1 MTNDPIRIVYLTA
14 GAAGMYCGSCL
25 HDNTLAAALV
35 RLGVD
40 IQLIPTYTPIRTD
53 EQDVSADYV
62 FFGGIN
68 VYLQQKS
75 ALFRWLPS
83 ALDRVLDRP
92 WLLRRATARSTAI
105 DPKFLGD
112 LAVSMLRGEHG
123 YQRKEVRRLGRFLA
137 SELKPNLVVLTNMLI
152 GGCIPE
158 LKRTLGVPVLVTLQ
172 GDDAFLEYLPEP
184 HKTRCFE
191 QIRRLVRDVD
201 GFLVHS
207 RYYAEFM
214 TGYFGI
220 SPDKLHVVPLGIDT
234 RDDAEREF
242 AAGSDPADRSS
253 PDGPEQGAAR
263 SRPPTIGYLA
273 RLAPEKGLHVL
284 CDAFIELRRRGG
296 LDNVQLRIAG
306 WLGEQNRAYAESLF
320 ERLRAAGL
328 GGAFQYVGEVDR
340 PGKREFLRSL
350 DVLSVPTTQREP
362 KGLFVLESLAAGV
375 PVVLPDHGAFP
386 ELIASTGGGCLTPP
400 NDPGALAA
408 ALAEL
413 LQDPRRLRRYADAG
427 RRAVHQQR
435 NAEVMARATL
445 QVFLQYSGRPT

>member
-53 EQDVSADYV
+53 ERDVSADCV

-83 ALDRVLDRP
+83 ALDRILDRP

-123 YQRKEVRRLGRFLA
+123 YQRKEVRRLRRFLA

-220 SPDKLHVVPLGIDT
+220 PPDKLHVVPLGIDT
-234 RDDAEREF
+234 RDYAERES
-242 AAGSDPADRSS
+242 ATGKDVAGS
-253 PDGPEQGAAR
+253 
-263 SRPPTIGYLA
+263 RPSTIGYLA

-284 CDAFIELRRRGG
+284 ADAFIELRRRVG
-296 LDNVQLRIAG
+296 LDNAQLRIAG

-320 ERLRAAGL
+320 ERLRAAGV
-328 GGAFQYVGEVDR
+328 GEAFQYVGEVDR

-408 ALAEL
+408 TLAEL
-413 LQDPRRLRRYADAG
+413 LQDPGRLRRYAEAG
-427 RRAVHQQR
+427 RKAVHQQR
-435 NAEVMARATL
+435 NAEAMARATL
-445 QVFLQYSGRPT
+445 EVFLQYSGRPT

>member
-1 MTNDPIRIVYLTA
+1 MRIAYLTA

-53 EQDVSADYV
+53 EQDVSVDFV

-83 ALDRVLDRP
+83 VLDRILDRP

-123 YQRKEVRRLGRFLA
+123 YQRKEVRRLCRFLA
-137 SELKPNLVVLTNMLI
+137 SDVQPNLVVLTNMLI

-220 SPDKLHVVPLGIDT
+220 PPDKLHVVPLGIDT
-234 RDDAEREF
+234 RDFAEPESATEQDA
-242 AAGSDPADRSS
+242 AS
-253 PDGPEQGAAR
+253 

-284 CDAFIELRRRGG
+284 VDAFIELRRRPGM
-296 LDNVQLRIAG
+296 DNVQLRIAG
-306 WLGEQNRAYAESLF
+306 WLGEQNRAYAESQF
-320 ERLRAAGL
+320 DKLRAAGL
-328 GGAFQYVGEVDR
+328 GDAFQYVGEVDR
-340 PGKREFLRSL
+340 QGKTEFLRSL
-350 DVLSVPTTQREP
+350 DILSVPTTQREP

-386 ELIASTGGGCLTPP
+386 ELVASTGGGCLTPP
-400 NDPGALAA
+400 NDPSALAA
-408 ALAEL
+408 TLAEL
-413 LQDPRRLRRYADAG
+413 LQDARRLRLYADCRPESRSPTAKCRGHGPGDAG
-427 RRAVHQQR
+427 GLPAVRRLGAVL
-435 NAEVMARATL
+435 NGSA
-445 QVFLQYSGRPT
+445 

>member
-1 MTNDPIRIVYLTA
+1 MEHPPLRIAYLTA

-53 EQDVSADYV
+53 ERDVSADFV

-83 ALDRVLDRP
+83 ALDRILDQP

-123 YQRKEVRRLGRFLA
+123 YQRKEVRRLCRYLA
-137 SELKPNLVVLTNMLI
+137 SDAQPNLVVLTNMLI

-158 LKRTLGVPVLVTLQ
+158 LRRTLGVPVLVTLQ

-184 HKTRCFE
+184 HKTRSFE

-220 SPDKLHVVPLGIDT
+220 PPDKLHVVPLGIDT
-234 RDDAEREF
+234 RDLAEPESEAGQDA
-242 AAGSDPADRSS
+242 AS
-253 PDGPEQGAAR
+253 
-263 SRPPTIGYLA
+263 SRPATIGYLA

-284 CDAFIELRRRGG
+284 CDAFTELRRRGG

-306 WLGEQNRAYAESLF
+306 WLGEQNRAYAESQF
-320 ERLRAAGL
+320 DKLRAAGL
-328 GGAFQYVGEVDR
+328 GDAFHYLGEVDR
-340 PGKREFLRSL
+340 QGKKEFLRSL

-386 ELIASTGGGCLTPP
+386 ELVASTGGGCLTPP

-413 LQDPRRLRRYADAG
+413 LQDAGRLRRYAAAG
-427 RRAVHQQR
+427 RKAVQQQR
-435 NAEVMARATL
+435 NAESMARATL
-445 QVFLQYSGRPT
+445 EVFLQYSGRPT

>member
-1 MTNDPIRIVYLTA
+1 MTTDQLTNDHMTRSVCVYLTA

-53 EQDVSADYV
+53 EQDVSADFV

-83 ALDRVLDRP
+83 ALDRILDRP
-92 WLLRRATARSTAI
+92 WLLRRATVRSTAI

-123 YQRKEVRRLGRFLA
+123 YQRKEVRRLCRFLA
-137 SELKPNLVVLTNMLI
+137 SDVRPNLVVLTNMLI

-220 SPDKLHVVPLGIDT
+220 PPDKLHVVPLGIDT
-234 RDDAEREF
+234 RDFAEPDRLDRIGV
-242 AAGSDPADRSS
+242 ADGPSRAPARARRRSATWRVWPRKRACTCWPTRSS
-253 PDGPEQGAAR
+253 NCGAGPAWTTSSSA
-263 SRPPTIGYLA
+263 SP
-273 RLAPEKGLHVL
+273 
-284 CDAFIELRRRGG
+284 
-296 LDNVQLRIAG
+296 AG
-306 WLGEQNRAYAESLF
+306 WANRTARTPNPS
-320 ERLRAAGL
+320 
-328 GGAFQYVGEVDR
+328 
-340 PGKREFLRSL
+340 
-350 DVLSVPTTQREP
+350 
-362 KGLFVLESLAAGV
+362 
-375 PVVLPDHGAFP
+375 
-386 ELIASTGGGCLTPP
+386 STNC
-400 NDPGALAA
+400 
-408 ALAEL
+408 
-413 LQDPRRLRRYADAG
+413 G
-427 RRAVHQQR
+427 RRAWGMR
-435 NAEVMARATL
+435 FNTWAKWTGGARRSSCGRWTSCPCRRP
-445 QVFLQYSGRPT
+445 SGSRRACSSWSRWRQAFPWCCRTTALFPS

>member
-1 MTNDPIRIVYLTA
+1 MRIAYLTA

-53 EQDVSADYV
+53 EQDVSADLV

-75 ALFRWLPS
+75 RVFRWLPPV
-83 ALDRVLDRP
+83 LDRVLDWP
-92 WLLRRATARSTAI
+92 WLLRRVTARSAAI
-105 DPKFLGD
+105 EPRFLGD

-123 YQRKEVRRLGRFLA
+123 FQRKEVRRLCRFLA
-137 SELKPNLVVLTNMLI
+137 SEVQPNLVVLTNMLI

-158 LKRTLGVPVLVTLQ
+158 LRRSLGVPVLVTLQ

-191 QIRRLVRDVD
+191 EIRRLVRDVD
-201 GFLVHS
+201 GFLVNS
-207 RYYAEFM
+207 RYYADFM

-220 SPDKLHVVPLGIDT
+220 PPDKLHVVPLGIDT
-234 RDDAEREF
+234 RDFEEPES
-242 AAGSDPADRSS
+242 GPENPDRSHA
-253 PDGPEQGAAR
+253 PERDAAN

-284 CDAFIELRRRGG
+284 ADAFVALRRRPGM
-296 LDNVQLRIAG
+296 DNVQLRIAG
-306 WLGEQNRAYAESLF
+306 WLGEHHREYAESQF
-320 ERLRAAGL
+320 GKLRAAGL
-328 GGAFQYVGEVDR
+328 GEAYRYVGEVNR
-340 PGKREFLRSL
+340 RGKAEFLQSL
-350 DVLSVPTTQREP
+350 DVLSVPTVQREP

-400 NDPGALAA
+400 NDPGELAA
-408 ALAEL
+408 TLAAL
-413 LQDPRRLRRYADAG
+413 LQDPRRRRQYAEAG
-427 RRAVHQQR
+427 RKAVHQQR
-435 NAEVMARATL
+435 NADAMARATRE
-445 QVFLQYSGRPT
+445 VFLHYAGRPT